1 MDTVTVNLT
10 ASTVNEDASDTSYVF
25 TATLSEKSQ
34 GVTTIVTDKGTIE
47 IADGQ
52 TTGTL
57 KIASNQTGDVY
68 LDASELT
75 ATITS
80 ATGGNFE
87 NLVVGNASATAK
99 VTDTMDTVTVNLT
112 ASTVK

>member
-1 MDTVTVNLT
+1 M
-10 ASTVNEDASDTSYVF
+10 F

-57 KIASNQTGDVY
+57 INSK
-68 LDASELT
+68 
-75 ATITS
+75 
-80 ATGGNFE
+80 
-87 NLVVGNASATAK
+87 
-99 VTDTMDTVTVNLT
+99 
-112 ASTVK
+112 